1 MFWLGRTFPNCNC
14 EFILPITSNY
24 FSRSSLE
31 RFSLLTFWLFYC
43 PFNLPIM
50 IYHSIQPSLYS
61 LSVSLNDSYPLFLSI
76 SFSFLLPLS
85 LSLSLSFYLFLST
98 FFFPSISFL
107 LSLSFYLF
115 LSTSF
120 FPSISFFLPLFLSIS
135 TSLFLF
141 PSTSLSLST
150 SLLLSKPCRVRHQQ
164 LLVVVALL
172 LVSLRS
178 TFRRNR
184 RIFIRVLRSA
194 KRPLL
199 LGVVEKVSLVAYLI
213 GLAFTE
219 TNFFEPKKV
228 II

>member
-61 LSVSLNDSYPLFLSI
+61 LSVSLNDSYPL
-76 SFSFLLPLS
+76 
-85 LSLSLSFYLFLST
+85 SLSFYLFPSTSLSLST
-98 FFFPSISFL
+98 SFFPSISFFLPFSFL

-219 TNFFEPKKV
+219 TNFFEPKQV

>member
-61 LSVSLNDSYPLFLSI
+61 LSVSLIDSYP
-76 SFSFLLPLS
+76 
-85 LSLSLSFYLFLST
+85 LSLSFYLF
-98 FFFPSISFL
+98 P
-107 LSLSFYLF
+107 
-115 LSTSF
+115 
-120 FPSISFFLPLFLSIS
+120 S

-199 LGVVEKVSLVAYLI
+199 LGVVEKVSFVAYLI

-219 TNFFEPKKV
+219 TNFFEPKQV